1 MPEGSASYAST
12 WILAALRNETVF
24 SLADA
29 KEAVAQ
35 TLEELNGYAIK
46 KREENRRDAYI
57 HEEKE
62 FMQPLP
68 ANPYEP
74 SPWSDQTVLLD

>member
-1 MPEGSASYAST
+1 M
-12 WILAALRNETVF
+12 RNETFF

-29 KEAVAQ
+29 KEAVAEK
-35 TLEELNGYAIK
+35 LEELNGYAFK
-46 KREENRRDAYI
+46 KREGNRRDAYI

-68 ANPYEP
+68 DNPYERL
-74 SPWSDQTVLLD
+74 SGRIRQFFLIIRN